1 MKSRSSAPLERD
13 SSIDSTT
20 NSNETAATGRRKWTS
35 ALKVV
40 HAVTRLK
47 NLPIASAKNHRPYE
61 STNSDSS
68 NGPPFSN
75 ESTPSRSEAPEVVD
89 PVYLALKQATGK
101 YGGQRRGSSNQF
113 DSSTPSPRNLSQ
125 ISLQDSGYA
134 ENVGGSRGQ
143 LLGSTPQ
150 LAPGPTQRPRAPK
163 LNKQMK
169 SLSLDCADAPPPV
182 NTTMRSQFRNKAHL
196 SNEWEQTS
204 SAQQSP
210 RNSDKQAS
218 HIVTHDYSM
227 PDGCLLFIGDRMLI
241 VDNGDPDWLHGFR
254 INDRHQQ
261 LLTFP
266 STCVAAFQPDE
277 CPMKLI
283 QNVHIP
289 EAKLRFYRD
298 QVVFGVPDPHNDLT
312 RICVRNVRGAKAFCS
327 IKYLRPL

>member
-143 LLGSTPQ
+143 LFGFNSTIGS
-150 LAPGPTQRPRAPK
+150 R
-163 LNKQMK
+163 
-169 SLSLDCADAPPPV
+169 S
-182 NTTMRSQFRNKAHL
+182 NTTT
-196 SNEWEQTS
+196 TS
-204 SAQQSP
+204 T
-210 RNSDKQAS
+210 K
-218 HIVTHDYSM
+218 V
-227 PDGCLLFIGDRMLI
+227 
-241 VDNGDPDWLHGFR
+241 
-254 INDRHQQ
+254 
-261 LLTFP
+261 
-266 STCVAAFQPDE
+266 E
-277 CPMKLI
+277 
-283 QNVHIP
+283 
-289 EAKLRFYRD
+289 
-298 QVVFGVPDPHNDLT
+298 
-312 RICVRNVRGAKAFCS
+312 
-327 IKYLRPL
+327 